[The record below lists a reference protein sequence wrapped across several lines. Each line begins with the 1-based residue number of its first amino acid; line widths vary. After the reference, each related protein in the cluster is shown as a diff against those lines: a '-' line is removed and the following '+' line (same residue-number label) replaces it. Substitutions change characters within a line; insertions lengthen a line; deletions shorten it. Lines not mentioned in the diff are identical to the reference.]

1 MVGIVL
7 LGIFVLL
14 LAFGAPIAVCL
25 GMSSVGA
32 ILVQGAGKPLDAIMS
47 VLPRLCSS
55 ASSKFVLLAIPFFIL
70 SGNVMEKAGI
80 SGRLINLA
88 EKCLGH
94 IRGGM
99 AMVCVVVS
107 CFFAA
112 ISGSGPATVAAL
124 GLIMIPA
131 LKKAGYSPAF
141 ACVSAFVS
149 GAAVVPLPAHPA
161 RLPATITAANATA
174 NLFFIF
180 L

>member
-14 LAFGAPIAVCL
+14 LAFGAVCL

-99 AMVCVVVS
+99 A
-107 CFFAA
+107 
-112 ISGSGPATVAAL
+112 TR
-124 GLIMIPA
+124 
-131 LKKAGYSPAF
+131 KKYKGF
-141 ACVSAFVS
+141 
-149 GAAVVPLPAHPA
+149 
-161 RLPATITAANATA
+161 
-174 NLFFIF
+174 
-180 L
+180 

>member
-7 LGIFVLL
+7 LGVFVLL
-14 LAFGAPIAVCL
+14 LALGAPIAVCL
-25 GMSSVGA
+25 GMSSVSA
-32 ILVQGAGKPLDAIMS
+32 ILVQGAGKPLEAIMS

-99 AMVCVVVS
+99 A
-107 CFFAA
+107 
-112 ISGSGPATVAAL
+112 ISRSKRSQRA
-124 GLIMIPA
+124 
-131 LKKAGYSPAF
+131 SSH
-141 ACVSAFVS
+141 AC
-149 GAAVVPLPAHPA
+149 LQ
-161 RLPATITAANATA
+161 
-174 NLFFIF
+174 NLWCSSSSHIF
-180 L
+180 PISL